1 MAERRRTGFL
11 SEPLD
16 APQRLYFG
24 GNASVRRALV
34 ARLLTVFGL
43 LAFVCVLFWLE
54 RDGLRD
60 NLDEEVSWTDV
71 IYFAAV
77 SVTTTGYGDIV
88 PVTDRSRLI
97 DAAVITPIRLL
108 LWMIF
113 FGTAYQLLIQRT
125 LERVRI
131 RMRQGD
137 MKDHVV
143 ICGYGNG
150 GESAAT
156 ELVNRGTRPECIVIV
171 DRDEVALHV
180 ASERGH
186 VGLRGDA
193 TQESVLLDARVD
205 SARAVIVNLEDDP
218 RTVLSV
224 LTVRHLAPRVRILA
238 RVVEEENEKL
248 LKQSG
253 ANVTLQ
259 SARLGGMLLANAVDG
274 PAVLDYV
281 CDLVSASGNLR
292 LHQRGPRPDEI
303 GKPPGR
309 GPDGLV
315 VRIVRGDQWLPFWHG
330 DTLVAAD
337 DILVVLGAGKDAPS
351 RPGWG

>member
-16 APQRLYFG
+16 APRRLFFG

-34 ARLLTVFGL
+34 ARLLTVSGL
-43 LAFVCVLFWLE
+43 LAFVCVLFWWE

-60 NLDEEVSWTDV
+60 NLDGVVSWTDV

-97 DAAVITPIRLL
+97 DAAVITPVRLL

-125 LERVRI
+125 LERLRI
-131 RMRQGD
+131 RMRQGV

-143 ICGYGNG
+143 VCGYGNG
-150 GESAAT
+150 GESAAA
-156 ELVNRGTRPECIVIV
+156 ELVHRGTRPECVVVV
-171 DRDEVALHV
+171 DRDEHALHL

-193 TQESVLLDARVD
+193 TQEAVLLEARVD
-205 SARAVIVNLEDDP
+205 SARAVIVNLADDALA
-218 RTVLSV
+218 VLCV
-224 LTVRHLAPRVRILA
+224 LTVRHLSPRVRILA

-248 LKQSG
+248 LRQGG
-253 ANVTLQ
+253 ADVTLQ
-259 SARLGGMLLANAVDG
+259 SARLGGMLLANAVEG

-281 CDLVSASGNLR
+281 CDLASASGSLR
-292 LHQRGPRPDEI
+292 LHQRPPLPEEI
-303 GKPPGR
+303 GRPPGR

-315 VRIVRGDQWLPFWHG
+315 VRVVRGATWLPFWHADTRITDG
-330 DTLVAAD
+330 DV
-337 DILVVLGAGKDAPS
+337 LVVLGPGKDAGSPAS
-351 RPGWG
+351 G